1 MIVLIG
7 IQICNKNMVNILLW
21 SGFLSLFNYSQVI
34 LPSFQAALL
43 LPTHP
48 QKTLDIDLLLLSS
61 YFFPAPDP
69 LFRPLIQGFHL
80 HLDLLL
86 GFDRWPDIKKK
97 ATDWAKL
104 NFSSQSRTWSPPLY
118 WCNPPHFPLSFWGGD
133 ENKKKNCFHFFSLLN
148 LGFKCSYEL
157 FRWLIYSFAF
167 RKPAFFW
174 HFFRKHSRTKK
185 FKIRILKILT

>member
-7 IQICNKNMVNILLW
+7 IQKCNKNMVNILLW

-133 ENKKKNCFHFFSLLN
+133 EKKKIIAFTSFLYSIWALNAVMSFLDDWFIPLLLESLHFSDIFSENTVGQKNSKL
-148 LGFKCSYEL
+148 E
-157 FRWLIYSFAF
+157 
-167 RKPAFFW
+167 FW
-174 HFFRKHSRTKK
+174 RF
-185 FKIRILKILT
+185 

>member
-7 IQICNKNMVNILLW
+7 IQICNKNMTNILLW

-133 ENKKKNCFHFFSLLN
+133 EKKKIIAFTSFLYSIWALNAVMSFLDDWFIPLLLESLHFSDIFSEN
-148 LGFKCSYEL
+148 TVG
-157 FRWLIYSFAF
+157 
-167 RKPAFFW
+167 
-174 HFFRKHSRTKK
+174 
-185 FKIRILKILT
+185 

>member
-1 MIVLIG
+1 M
-7 IQICNKNMVNILLW
+7 KW
-21 SGFLSLFNYSQVI
+21 F
-34 LPSFQAALL
+34 SFPLQ
-43 LPTHP
+43 
-48 QKTLDIDLLLLSS
+48 LLSS
-61 YFFPAPDP
+61 DITFLPSGPAASHTSSKNFGYWPPLALFLFFPAPDP

-133 ENKKKNCFHFFSLLN
+133 EKKKIIAFTSFLYSIWALNAVMSFLDDWFIPLLLESLHFSDIFSEN
-148 LGFKCSYEL
+148 TVGQKVQN
-157 FRWLIYSFAF
+157 
-167 RKPAFFW
+167 
-174 HFFRKHSRTKK
+174 
-185 FKIRILKILT
+185 